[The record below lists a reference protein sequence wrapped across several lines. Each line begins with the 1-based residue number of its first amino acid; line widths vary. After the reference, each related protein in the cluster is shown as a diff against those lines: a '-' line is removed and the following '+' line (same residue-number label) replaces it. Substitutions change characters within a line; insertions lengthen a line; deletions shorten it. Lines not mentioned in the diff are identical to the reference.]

1 MLGAI
6 MGFFRRIFGG
16 KHEEEE
22 YYEEGEEEG
31 FEEEPLDVEPARPR
45 FLSEKAI
52 TVKPMNLRSAEDV
65 EQILNEINEG
75 NIVLLR
81 YDDLASEG
89 EEKLKFM
96 VQKLKERILEM
107 GGDLVMIRDRGYPPI
122 LIVPRFI
129 EIWRSPD

>member
-1 MLGAI
+1 
-6 MGFFRRIFGG
+6 MGFFRKIFGG

-22 YYEEGEEEG
+22 YYEEEEE
-31 FEEEPLDVEPARPR
+31 FEEEPVEIEPARPR
-45 FLSEKAI
+45 VLSEKAI
-52 TVKPMNLRSAEDV
+52 TVKPMNLRNAEDV

-96 VQKLKERILEM
+96 VQRLKERVLEM

-122 LIVPRFI
+122 LIVPRFV

>member
-1 MLGAI
+1 
-6 MGFFRRIFGG
+6 MGFFRKIFGG

-22 YYEEGEEEG
+22 YYEEEEEE
-31 FEEEPLDVEPARPR
+31 FEEEPIEVEPVRPR

>member
-1 MLGAI
+1 
-6 MGFFRRIFGG
+6 MGFFRKIFGG

-22 YYEEGEEEG
+22 YYEEEEE
-31 FEEEPLDVEPARPR
+31 FEEEPVEIEPARPR
-45 FLSEKAI
+45 VLSEKAI
-52 TVKPMNLRSAEDV
+52 TVKPMNLRNAEDV